1 MKRSN
6 FISIDEILQDEKVR
20 KELTDLITGLH
31 KEAEEGRFPAEF
43 NDWECRLA
51 NRIYVLVGGVFE

>member
-1 MKRSN
+1 M
-6 FISIDEILQDEKVR
+6 ISLDEILQDEKVR
-20 KELTDLITGLH
+20 KELTDLIAGLH